1 MKQYVQ
7 PKSSP
12 LAGNSVYM
20 DRYFLMKQMPKI
32 HDYLHYRIVDV
43 STVKELCRRW
53 NIEVFKGQPKK
64 EFDHRALNDIKES
77 VIELKYY
84 QRQFFRIAEMN
95 QQ

>member
-1 MKQYVQ
+1 MKQHVE
-7 PKSSP
+7 PKLSP

-53 NIEVFKGQPKK
+53 NIAVFKGAPKK
-64 EFDHRALNDIKES
+64 EFGHRALNDIRES
-77 VIELKYY
+77 VTELKYY
-84 QRQFFRIAEMN
+84 QGQFFKIAQSM
-95 QQ
+95 